1 MRRKILAIGCVLGFL
16 ISLYCALKFDFT
28 IGVAGM
34 IGWALLRKRALEVP
48 DLSDFD
54 REWMEFSQRN
64 SG

>member
-1 MRRKILAIGCVLGFL
+1 
-16 ISLYCALKFDFT
+16 
-28 IGVAGM
+28 VAGM